1 MKRIVLTG
9 GGTAGHVSPNQA
21 LIPHLLEE
29 GWDIHYIG
37 TKNGIERTLIEPM
50 QGVTYHAVSSGKL
63 RRYFDWKNFTD
74 PFRVIAGAFQSI
86 GVIGRL
92 KPNVVF
98 SKGGFVSVPVV
109 FGAAICGVPVVM
121 HESDITPG
129 LANKLCK
136 PFAKS
141 VCTTFPECAKLL
153 APKGVLTGT
162 PLRAQIFSGDRAR
175 GLRLAGFDGQKPVL
189 MMIGGSLGA
198 QTVNAVL
205 REALPALTKRFDVL
219 HVCGKGNLDASLENT
234 PGYKQF
240 EYLSDELPD
249 AFACADIML
258 SRAGSNSL
266 SELMALCKPALLIP
280 YHSGRGDQ
288 VLNANSLKARG
299 LAHVMPQSELTAE
312 SLPPA
317 IDALWADRE
326 LLHQRLAAL
335 LCQLVHRL
343 VFLQKRAHHV
353 RAADAPARQQIGRR
367 RGFRNLPFKRGLVHV
382 DPDAHHHV
390 VDALLVRVHLQ
401 QHAADLFAPAD
412 DVVGPLDARVHLAHA
427 GNRARHGQRRLQR
440 EPRHMGGV
448 RLRPQNQGHKNAL
461 ARRGNPA
468 PAASAAP
475 RRLLVGH
482 DERTLRRAVRGQR
495 AGVAVGRI
503 HAAQIHDAPPR
514 PPGFQAARDHRRHQ
528 AVRYGREPI
537 TLPAAGLNVKP
548 RLAKLADLLP
558 NRRAG
563 HAQLL
568 AERLAGNRLAPE
580 QPRQNFF
587 CHHSLSPSL
596 PGASVTAARRIAC
609 AAFISFLF

>member
-92 KPNVVF
+92 RPNVVF

-175 GLRLAGFDGQKPVL
+175 GLKLAGFDGQKPVL

-205 REALPALTKRFDVL
+205 REALPALTERFDVL
-219 HVCGKGNLDASLENT
+219 HVCGKGNLDA
-234 PGYKQF
+234 
-240 EYLSDELPD
+240 
-249 AFACADIML
+249 
-258 SRAGSNSL
+258 
-266 SELMALCKPALLIP
+266 
-280 YHSGRGDQ
+280 
-288 VLNANSLKARG
+288 
-299 LAHVMPQSELTAE
+299 
-312 SLPPA
+312 
-317 IDALWADRE
+317 
-326 LLHQRLAAL
+326 
-335 LCQLVHRL
+335 
-343 VFLQKRAHHV
+343 
-353 RAADAPARQQIGRR
+353 
-367 RGFRNLPFKRGLVHV
+367 
-382 DPDAHHHV
+382 
-390 VDALLVRVHLQ
+390 
-401 QHAADLFAPAD
+401 
-412 DVVGPLDARVHLAHA
+412 
-427 GNRARHGQRRLQR
+427 
-440 EPRHMGGV
+440 
-448 RLRPQNQGHKNAL
+448 
-461 ARRGNPA
+461 
-468 PAASAAP
+468 
-475 RRLLVGH
+475 
-482 DERTLRRAVRGQR
+482 
-495 AGVAVGRI
+495 
-503 HAAQIHDAPPR
+503 
-514 PPGFQAARDHRRHQ
+514 
-528 AVRYGREPI
+528 
-537 TLPAAGLNVKP
+537 
-548 RLAKLADLLP
+548 
-558 NRRAG
+558 
-563 HAQLL
+563 
-568 AERLAGNRLAPE
+568 
-580 QPRQNFF
+580 
-587 CHHSLSPSL
+587 
-596 PGASVTAARRIAC
+596 
-609 AAFISFLF
+609 